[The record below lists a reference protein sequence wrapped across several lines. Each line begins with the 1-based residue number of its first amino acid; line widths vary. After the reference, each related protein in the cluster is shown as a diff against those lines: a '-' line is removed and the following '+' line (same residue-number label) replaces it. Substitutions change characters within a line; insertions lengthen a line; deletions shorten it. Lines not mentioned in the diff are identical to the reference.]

1 MQYRAYTDRSRLCP
15 VSPSVHPLTAN
26 QGGLTITLALAVAA
40 VLALFAGS
48 LPLVA
53 LALVGLAIKIYP
65 FVALVVVTAVAAWAL
80 HRYRR

>member
-1 MQYRAYTDRSRLCP
+1 MISL
-15 VSPSVHPLTAN
+15 
-26 QGGLTITLALAVAA
+26 GLVLAA

-65 FVALVVVTAVAAWAL
+65 LVALVVVTAVVAWAL
-80 HRYRR
+80 HRYWR